1 MASDRLKTEL
11 ETYEKHKNELVGS
24 NVGKF
29 VVIHGNDILG
39 VLDTY
44 EDAVKAGYEKCGLTN
59 PFLVKQVCA
68 VERVQFVTRGYS
80 ACQS

>member
-24 NVGKF
+24 NAGKF

-44 EDAVKAGYEKCGLTN
+44 EDAVKAGCKAIGFGEG
-59 PFLVKQVCA
+59 PPM
-68 VERVQFVTRGYS
+68 
-80 ACQS
+80 